1 MELEKKPDAFDT
13 KFRAGDDWEL
23 ERRMLTGSAA
33 AEFGFDV
40 VAEVSLPADAAS
52 HSPAIPATS

>member
-23 ERRMLTGSAA
+23 ERRMPTASAA
-33 AEFGFDV
+33 AAFGFDV
-40 VAEVSLPADAAS
+40 RDEVSLPADAAS